1 LGVAIGFCGVVVLL
15 GPEALKG
22 LGARGWGQLAVLA
35 AAVSYA
41 FAGIFGR
48 RLTRLSSPVAAA
60 GMLTASTAL
69 ALPTALYAE
78 GLPEAL
84 PEPTVLLAVLGLA
97 LFSTAAAYLVY
108 FRILARAGATN
119 LLLVTF
125 LIPPAALLLGA
136 LVLDEKVSGQ
146 ALAGLVF
153 ILLGLA
159 VVDGRPVQA
168 VVRLC
173 RRCRRPAAS

>member
-1 LGVAIGFCGVVVLL
+1 
-15 GPEALKG
+15 
-22 LGARGWGQLAVLA
+22 
-35 AAVSYA
+35 
-41 FAGIFGR
+41 
-48 RLTRLSSPVAAA
+48 
-60 GMLTASTAL
+60 
-69 ALPTALYAE
+69 
-78 GLPEAL
+78 
-84 PEPTVLLAVLGLA
+84 
-97 LFSTAAAYLVY
+97 
-108 FRILARAGATN
+108 
-119 LLLVTF
+119 

-173 RRCRRPAAS
+173 RRRRRPAAS